1 MLNSN
6 TTIVSFFYLSA
17 YEANILFSLKLH
29 LVDFLEPAASVFISF
44 GFPNLSFF
52 NDPVIP
58 MFFSN
63 NHYAIKIELKY
74 LSKEILLSRKVGG
87 PPGRIII

>member
-1 MLNSN
+1 
-6 TTIVSFFYLSA
+6 
-17 YEANILFSLKLH
+17 
-29 LVDFLEPAASVFISF
+29 
-44 GFPNLSFF
+44 
-52 NDPVIP
+52 

-63 NHYAIKIELKY
+63 NHYAIKIELKC